1 MSGRATAGQ
10 LQAGHG
16 PGRPQKPRPTGP
28 ASAARAATRSR
39 VRASRLAWATTKQMA
54 GETAPRPF
62 RPRSGAGRT
71 KQSCPGEGAGPRHGA
86 GGGAA
91 PGRNGC
97 GAGSGQR
104 RPNMAEYVQLV
115 KRALKHL
122 GGHGGVRGA
131 LWQLLRVNDLKTGTL
146 IGVDKYGNK
155 YYEDKRNFFG
165 RHRWVIYT
173 NEMNGKNTF
182 WEVDG
187 SMVPPEW

>member
-1 MSGRATAGQ
+1 
-10 LQAGHG
+10 
-16 PGRPQKPRPTGP
+16 
-28 ASAARAATRSR
+28 
-39 VRASRLAWATTKQMA
+39 
-54 GETAPRPF
+54 
-62 RPRSGAGRT
+62 
-71 KQSCPGEGAGPRHGA
+71 
-86 GGGAA
+86 
-91 PGRNGC
+91 
-97 GAGSGQR
+97 
-104 RPNMAEYVQLV
+104 MAEYVQLV

-131 LWQLLRVNDLKTGTL
+131 VWQLLRVNDLKTGTL

-187 SMVPPEW
+187 SMVPPEWLCSHVSCMSSLYACLFLPQAPTSYSAIRMLPVAGIWKSTCLRLGNSSPLRGASMASLYDRRPSNYSSTSCS